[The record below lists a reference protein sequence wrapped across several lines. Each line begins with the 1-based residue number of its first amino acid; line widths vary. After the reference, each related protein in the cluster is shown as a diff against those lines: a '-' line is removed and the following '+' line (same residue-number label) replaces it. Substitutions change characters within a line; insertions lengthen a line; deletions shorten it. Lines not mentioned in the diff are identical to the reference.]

1 MKNLIKN
8 HDCNLLTI
16 NTFGVNLYISYL
28 CISFFDILDQI
39 FENIIVEKFSQI
51 INTLTIKINNMKNIT
66 LQDFKN
72 KYPQFSTIQHG
83 QYKDVAYSVLHLVHE
98 NLFHL
103 LEDKTIL
110 RSKEFDVLTYPVL
123 YEDDLN
129 ALKSLHEIVIDF
141 QKVFRKE
148 TMYK

>member
-1 MKNLIKN
+1 
-8 HDCNLLTI
+8 
-16 NTFGVNLYISYL
+16 
-28 CISFFDILDQI
+28 
-39 FENIIVEKFSQI
+39 
-51 INTLTIKINNMKNIT
+51 MKNIT

-98 NLFHL
+98 NFFHL